1 MAMSQSRQYSSVGV
15 IRIELKEGYSVHIGG
30 LMRVDIDEES
40 VDSVYVTVWASSS
53 VPLHMGKMEN
63 AYITLCLTKV
73 E

>member
-1 MAMSQSRQYSSVGV
+1 
-15 IRIELKEGYSVHIGG
+15 
-30 LMRVDIDEES
+30 MRVDIDEES

-53 VPLHMGKMEN
+53 VPLHMGKMEK

>member
-1 MAMSQSRQYSSVGV
+1 M
-15 IRIELKEGYSVHIGG
+15 ELKPRTYKTKKGYSVHIGG

-53 VPLHMGKMEN
+53 VPLHVGKMEN

>member
-1 MAMSQSRQYSSVGV
+1 
-15 IRIELKEGYSVHIGG
+15 
-30 LMRVDIDEES
+30 MRVDIDEES